1 VADCN
6 NYKLR
11 ESVQPPFQSRSGV
24 CADDGNDADRASF
37 VAGFAA
43 DAEGERQV
51 E

>member
-6 NYKLR
+6 KYKLR

-24 CADDGNDADRASF
+24 CADDGNF
-37 VAGFAA
+37 VGGARFVVGFAA
-43 DAEGERQV
+43 DADGERQV

>member
-11 ESVQPPFQSRSGV
+11 ESVQPPFQSRPGV
-24 CADDGNDADRASF
+24 CADGGNDADEARF
-37 VAGFAA
+37 VGGFAA
-43 DAEGERQV
+43 DAGCESRV